1 MKKSVVYGA
10 ISLCTTSLAAWA
22 QNSPTPPADQSTALS
37 TPSMFG
43 PLALNANP
51 YSIDAGPL
59 LGKIYASGIV
69 SGLGMAQDNHV
80 PHDQNSLLD
89 LSNAQFM
96 IQKTDGP
103 VQFYV
108 QGGEYILPA
117 VGEVYQR
124 AGYTTDHFFG
134 PVPIAYVK
142 IAPTDNFS
150 VQAGK
155 LYTLIGTENTF
166 DFQNA
171 NIEHGLLWN
180 QTNDLSR
187 GVQVNYSHGPLSGS
201 LALTDGFYSGELN
214 WLSGALTY
222 TIDLNNSATVLASG
236 NFHRDSENSLAT
248 PLTLNNSQLTQLNY
262 SYTTGPW
269 NFSPTLQW
277 THVPQDVTIGLPAS
291 ASTYG
296 AGLTAKYNINSKW
309 NIAARAEYVDTTGNT
324 NVAYGPGSN
333 AYSFTLTPTFQEGI
347 FFARPEASYVKA
359 TNTTSGNAF
368 GKDGTA
374 TAQARVMFETGIIF

>member
-1 MKKSVVYGA
+1 MKNPF
-10 ISLCTTSLAAWA
+10 ISAFLLASALAMPVLADDQNA
-22 QNSPTPPADQSTALS
+22 QPASLS

-51 YSIDAGPL
+51 YSVDAGP

-69 SGLGMAQDNHV
+69 SGLGVAQTNHV
-80 PHDQNSLLD
+80 PHDESSFLD
-89 LSNAQFM
+89 LSNAQLM
-96 IQKTDGP
+96 IQKADGP

-124 AGYTTDHFFG
+124 AAYTTDHFFG

-150 VQAGK
+150 IQAGK

-187 GVQVNYSHGPLSGS
+187 GVQANYSQGPFSGS
-201 LALTDGFYSGELN
+201 LALTDGFYSGNLN
-214 WLSGALTY
+214 WLSGAATY
-222 TIDLNNSATVLASG
+222 TIDSNNSATVLASG

-248 PLTLNNSQLTQLNY
+248 PLTLNNSQLVQLNY

-269 NFSPTLQW
+269 VLSPTLQW
-277 THVPQDVTIGLPAS
+277 THVPKDVNNGLA
-291 ASTYG
+291 ADAHTYG
-296 AGLTAKYNINSKW
+296 AGLTTKYKLTDHWS
-309 NIAARAEYVDTTGNT
+309 IAARAEYIDTTGGT

-333 AYSFTLTPTFQEGI
+333 AWALTLTPTWQQGI
-347 FFARPEASYVKA
+347 FFVRPETSFVKA
-359 TNTTSGNAF
+359 LDTTAGSAF
-368 GKDGTA
+368 GKGGNQTS
-374 TAQARVMFETGIIF
+374 QARAMLETGLLF